1 MVFWNTFH
9 YGNLDLRPGT
19 LKTRFWHAPPK
30 LYYKGFVKNHWAA
43 WKSCYPFSRNL
54 VTFGDFL
61 KYVSRAQNNN
71 ENVFFDPNLPCDC
84 GLHFFIGP
92 KLFSEKF
99 IFCSKNAFFSCFQGF
114 TKALKKS
121 SPSFILQKW
130 TALTFWWIKNF
141 LDLQKYFRD
150 NPVILL
156 TMENISSNHKK
167 SR

>member
-1 MVFWNTFH
+1 M
-9 YGNLDLRPGT
+9 
-19 LKTRFWHAPPK
+19 
-30 LYYKGFVKNHWAA
+30 
-43 WKSCYPFSRNL
+43 
-54 VTFGDFL
+54 GDFA
-61 KYVSRAQNNN
+61 KYASRAQNNN

-150 NPVILL
+150 NPVTLL
-156 TMENISSNHKK
+156 TSENISGNHNGLRKGLENFLKSNYEDGLNSKK
-167 SR
+167 FFLSYEKIFFIEKKGF